1 MIYLILKK
9 VKSEGIASLSYFL
22 ASGNE
27 SCMIDPRRDAKT
39 FIKLAWDAEADLKF
53 IFETHRNEDYV
64 IGSKEISDAT
74 NVEIYHGPGLDWK
87 YGNTLKDG
95 QEFSLGKLKVKAI
108 HTPGHT
114 DESMSYV
121 VYDTSTGNEAVLV
134 FTGDALFV
142 GDTGRID
149 MYGPEREE
157 QNATNL
163 YNSLFNKLLPL
174 GDQCIILPAHGA
186 GSVCGADINDRELS
200 TIGLE
205 RVQNHV
211 LQLRNKEDF
220 IQFKLSEQHYYAPYF
235 KKMEEY
241 NLNGPPLLKDLP
253 RFKPLLP
260 EEFRM
265 QLEKGGVVVDTR
277 NPASFGS
284 AHIKGSYNIW
294 LKGLPSHAGWI
305 LPYDRPLL
313 LVVENFTNLKK
324 AYKYLL
330 RVGYDNIKG
339 YLVGGIIAWYSNH
352 FPTETIGTITVDALK
367 VKLDNNEDIFLI
379 DVRKPPELKEGYIKQ
394 AKNIYVGEIE
404 EHLGQIP
411 KNVPIV
417 TVCGNGARA
426 SMAASI
432 LKKHGFE
439 SMNVLGSMKAWYK
452 ANYPVIN

>member
-1 MIYLILKK
+1 M
-9 VKSEGIASLSYFL
+9 KSEGIASLSYFL

-27 SCMIDPRRDAKT
+27 ACVVDPRRDAKT
-39 FIKLAWDAEADLKF
+39 FLKLAWDAEADLKYV
-53 IFETHRNEDYV
+53 FETHRNEDYV
-64 IGSKEISDAT
+64 IGSNEIADAT
-74 NVEIYHGPGLDWK
+74 NVEIYHGPGLNWK
-87 YGNTLKDG
+87 YGNTIRDG
-95 QEFSLGKLKVKAI
+95 QEFNLGVLKIKAL

-114 DESMSYV
+114 DESTSYA
-121 VYDTSTGNEAVLV
+121 VYDTSTGPEAVMV

-149 MYGPEREE
+149 MYGPNLSE

-163 YNSLFNKLLPL
+163 YDSLFNVLLTL

-200 TIGLE
+200 SIGLE
-205 RVQNHV
+205 RMQNHA
-211 LQLRNKEDF
+211 LQLRDKEKF
-220 IQFKLSEQHYYAPYF
+220 IQFKLSEHHYYSPYF

-241 NLNGPPLLKDLP
+241 NLNGPPLLKNLP

-260 EEFRM
+260 GKFKKE
-265 QLEKGGVVVDTR
+265 LEQGAVVVDTR

-305 LPYDRPLL
+305 LPYDKPLL
-313 LVVENFTNLKK
+313 LVVENFANLKK

-330 RVGYDNIKG
+330 RIGYDNIIG

-352 FPTETIGTITVDALK
+352 FPTETIKTITVDTLK
-367 VKLDNNEDIFLI
+367 SQLDNNEDIFLI
-379 DVRKPPELKEGYIKQ
+379 DVRSPAELKEGYIEQ
-394 AKNIYVGEIE
+394 AKNIYVGEIIDNFE
-404 EHLGQIP
+404 EIP
-411 KNVPIV
+411 KNMPII

-452 ANYPVIN
+452 ADYPIMK

>member
-1 MIYLILKK
+1 MILKK

-27 SCMIDPRRDAKT
+27 ACVVDPRRDAKT
-39 FIKLAWDAEADLKF
+39 FLKLAWDAEADLKYV
-53 IFETHRNEDYV
+53 FETHRNEDYV
-64 IGSKEISDAT
+64 IGSNEIADAT

-95 QEFSLGKLKVKAI
+95 QEFSLGVLKIKSI

-114 DESMSYV
+114 DESTSYA
-121 VYDTSTGNEAVLV
+121 VYDTSTGPEAVMV

-149 MYGPEREE
+149 MYGPDLSK
-157 QNATNL
+157 QNANNL

-174 GDQCIILPAHGA
+174 GDQCIVLPAHGA

-205 RVQNHV
+205 RLQNRA
-211 LQLRNKEDF
+211 LQLRDKDEF
-220 IQFKLSEQHYYAPYF
+220 IQFKLNEHHYYSPYF

-241 NLNGPPLLKDLP
+241 NLNGPPLLKNLP

-260 EEFRM
+260 GKFKKE
-265 QLEKGGVVVDTR
+265 LERGGIVVDTR

-284 AHIKGSYNIW
+284 AHIKDSYNIW
-294 LKGLPSHAGWI
+294 LKGLPSHAGWV
-305 LPYDRPLL
+305 LPYDKPLL
-313 LVVENFTNLKK
+313 LVVENFANLKK

-330 RVGYDNIKG
+330 RIGYDNIKG

-352 FPTETIGTITVDALK
+352 FPTETIKTITADTLK
-367 VKLDNNEDIFLI
+367 NQLDNNEDIFLI
-379 DVRKPPELKEGYIKQ
+379 DVRSPPELKKGYIEQ
-394 AKNIYVGEIE
+394 AKNIYVGEIKDNINK
-404 EHLGQIP
+404 IP
-411 KNVPIV
+411 KDKPIV

-439 SMNVLGSMKAWYK
+439 IMNVLGSMKAWYK
-452 ANYPVIN
+452 ADYPIIK

>member
-1 MIYLILKK
+1 MKLILKK

-27 SCMIDPRRDAKT
+27 ACVIDPRRDAKT
-39 FIKLAWDAEADLKF
+39 FLKLAWDAEADLKYV
-53 IFETHRNEDYV
+53 FETHRNEDYV
-64 IGSKEISDAT
+64 IGSREIADAT

-95 QEFSLGKLKVKAI
+95 QEFNLGALKIKAI

-114 DESMSYV
+114 DESTSYA
-121 VYDTSTGNEAVLV
+121 VYDTSTGVEAVMV

-149 MYGPEREE
+149 MYGPQLSEK
-157 QNATNL
+157 NATNL
-163 YNSLFNKLLPL
+163 YNSIFNRLLPL

-186 GSVCGADINDRELS
+186 GSVCGAEINERELS

-205 RVQNHV
+205 RMQNHA
-211 LQLRNKEDF
+211 LQLQDKNNF
-220 IQFKLSEQHYYAPYF
+220 VQFKLSEHHYYAPYF

-241 NLNGPPLLKDLP
+241 NLNGPPLLKEVP

-260 EEFRM
+260 GKFKK
-265 QLEKGGVVVDTR
+265 QLEEGAIVVDTR

-305 LPYDRPLL
+305 LPYDKPLL

-324 AYKYLL
+324 VYKYLL

-339 YLVGGIIAWYSNH
+339 YLVGGIVAWYSNH

-367 VKLDNNEDIFLI
+367 RKLDNKENIFLI
-379 DVRKPPELKEGYIKQ
+379 DVRSPPELKEGYIEH
-394 AKNIYVGEIE
+394 AKNIYVGEIKDRIE
-404 EHLGQIP
+404 EIP
-411 KNVPIV
+411 KNFPIV

-452 ANYPVIN
+452 ANYPIVK